1 MLRSPFH
8 FTFISGFSMKLIRMA
23 MREGLTPLIINDSMP
38 SVWSN
43 LSNACEQCLY
53 AQPFHYYF
61 LPHHIHCNLSMQL
74 PGRGG
79 HRTYFVGVGTPHNIY
94 KKRLGYGGPSQR
106 ITPLCGSILQAG
118 TCQILSLAE
127 NPRWSRVWQ
136 ITQVTMK
143 Q

>member
-79 HRTYFVGVGTPHNIY
+79 HRTYFVGVGTTHNIY
-94 KKRLGYGGPSQR
+94 RKHLAVGGLVGGGWSKPENNATLWLHLASWNLPDSQ
-106 ITPLCGSILQAG
+106 
-118 TCQILSLAE
+118 LS
-127 NPRWSRVWQ
+127 
-136 ITQVTMK
+136 
-143 Q
+143 

>member
-1 MLRSPFH
+1 
-8 FTFISGFSMKLIRMA
+8 MKLIRMA

-79 HRTYFVGVGTPHNIY
+79 HRTYFVGVGTTHNIS
-94 KKRLGYGGPSQR
+94 KKSLAAGGSVRTASGAGRKKLCQM
-106 ITPLCGSILQAG
+106 IMPLHGSMLQAE
-118 TCQILSLAE
+118 TCQIPTLAE
-127 NPRWSRVWQ
+127 NPRWSVK
-136 ITQVTMK
+136 ITV
-143 Q
+143 